1 MSDKK
6 LKPVHITNQTA
17 LKLIHECAPKQN
29 RSLANC
35 AATAIVESLGQKRNK
50 QNPGQPAFLDQV
62 VCKDSSGE
70 GGVSSEI
77 QENKR

>member
-35 AATAIVESLGQKRNK
+35 ASMAIVEALGKKQNNK
-50 QNPGQPAFLDQV
+50 PNPGQPAFLDKV
-62 VCKDSSGE
+62 ILK
-70 GGVSSEI
+70 SSEANSST
-77 QENKR
+77 EKTL